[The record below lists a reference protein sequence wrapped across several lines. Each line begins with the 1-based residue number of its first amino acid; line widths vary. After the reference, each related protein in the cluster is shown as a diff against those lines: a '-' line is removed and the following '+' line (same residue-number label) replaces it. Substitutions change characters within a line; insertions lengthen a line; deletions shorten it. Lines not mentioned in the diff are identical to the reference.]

1 MQAPAVNTPTPTATP
16 RRDAPAPR
24 ANRFRC
30 DRRGSAIIL
39 VVVAIVLMAI
49 LGATFVQITRFE
61 RIDTGGEHIDIA
73 INSVLNEVAV
83 VLAQDLYDDN
93 ENFFNHVGSDRT
105 DGGGDEP
112 YDYPWTNSAVMERDV
127 VFVDGTGG
135 TAEGGVYDDP
145 WLADL
150 SAKPNGAIDEWPHL
164 SDLTGRFL
172 NVGDRDLTLVGQTN
186 PGEVASTAAMV
197 TDIAT
202 DYASSPYL
210 VDADGDGIG
219 DSLWAYCPAAEIA
232 GKRYVYAIRIVDLSA
247 KININTAL
255 GVTDNAGNI
264 SGAPRGDSPTDIDA
278 TGYAHAIGGT
288 AGSGT
293 TGATAVNEFNQTIA
307 QRYPGVATAP
317 VAWGD
322 ATNQR
327 RHIWLDGASL
337 VNNALVNQATNPSYD
352 PNDRFGQS
360 DLLELLYKNGL
371 NNFAVA
377 TPVEDRMPTL
387 LRRDSNEFV
396 YNDAVVPAAYKTN
409 GPEDWTQLNPRILFT
424 TESGAMVIA
433 PPVGTVATLIGP
445 DHDSD
450 GTGERILKADINH
463 SSLADLTEVIEDTLS
478 ANGTFNESS
487 YSHFGTPVNYN
498 QLASQLASNI
508 VDMRDPDNQ
517 LTTHNGQTGMEALP
531 FVSEVYVQR
540 FYRNIVSAETPVGSG
555 VWTHQYTTGAP
566 ATYVIE
572 LRNPFSKPVSL
583 ENVYLYLDGSPFGG
597 TGGELSTFP
606 GVPADEL
613 LQPGA
618 SMFIYFNGRGGEDM
632 LNGYVPAGND
642 IDSPITDAWPIGSGA
657 VQVELRGEDQGTG
670 TTLAWP
676 YCGVIVDG
684 VENIANGWETTNS
697 MVAAP
702 LPGGANNA
710 FYIQH
715 SYHGTDG
722 VNLLQ
727 CEPSDFGPQTDEP
740 ESYDAT
746 MIEVGSTSKTREP
759 TVAGGQFVGDWNG
772 GDMQWL
778 FLDKQTSATD
788 NDGRIPYVADVL
800 TIPVVGPN
808 DPGSANAT
816 LATAIQTS
824 GVARLDN
831 LMLDYRASTA
841 PVISAVSPSLNVPH
855 AILLLERLTT
865 HSPAVDGF
873 DLDGDGVDVTA
884 GGTPDYD
891 EVYVP
896 GKININTAS
905 ANVLA
910 TVLPFPTQA
919 QRTAVANRIVAFRE
933 ATFRPATARDA
944 TQPGI
949 AYIGELYEQLT
960 ADLGPQ
966 STPDWNDHQVGGMT
980 SDTTFLVD
988 NITGDREEDLMLAK
1002 WLNEVCTTR
1011 SDVFAV
1017 YLVVQG
1023 FPEGNFGAGAVESAR
1038 VVAVFSRANVRQAGD
1053 KAQLIAVRRIE

>member
-16 RRDAPAPR
+16 RRDAPVRR

-83 VLAQDLYDDN
+83 VLAEDLYDDSG
-93 ENFFNHVGSDRT
+93 NFFNHVGSDRT

-112 YDYPWTNSAVMERDV
+112 FDYAWTDSTIAERAV

-145 WLADL
+145 WLAE
-150 SAKPNGAIDEWPHL
+150 AFAMPPGGVPIVWPHL

-172 NVGDRDLTLVGQTN
+172 DVGHRDLTLVGQTN
-186 PGEVASTAAMV
+186 PGEVASTAADV
-197 TDIAT
+197 TNIPV
-202 DYASSPYL
+202 DYTNSPHL

-232 GKRYVYAIRIVDLSA
+232 GKRYVYAIRIIDLSS
-247 KININTAL
+247 KVNINTAL
-255 GVTDNAGNI
+255 GMTDGAGNI
-264 SGAPRGDSPTDIDA
+264 VGNPRGDSPAEVDA
-278 TGYAHAIGGT
+278 TGLAAILAANGE
-288 AGSGT
+288 T
-293 TGATAVNEFNQTIA
+293 TVAAAVNEVNQTIA
-307 QRYPGVATAP
+307 QRYGGSATVP

-322 ATNQR
+322 ATDER
-327 RHIWLDGASL
+327 RHYWLNGSSL
-337 VNNALVNQATNPSYD
+337 VNTALVNQATDVNYD
-352 PNDRFGQS
+352 PTDRYGQS

-371 NNFAVA
+371 NNTALV
-377 TPVEDRMPTL
+377 TPLEDDMPTL
-387 LRRDSNEFV
+387 LRRDNAEFV
-396 YNDAVVPAAYKTN
+396 FDDTAMPFNIHSGSRANFYTN
-409 GPEDWTQLNPRILFT
+409 RNPRILFT
-424 TESGAMVIA
+424 TESGAMVVA
-433 PPVGTVATLIGP
+433 PPAGTPATLIGP

-478 ANGTFNESS
+478 AGGSFDGTN
-487 YSHFGTPVNYN
+487 FGHLAVFTEF
-498 QLASQLASNI
+498 ASQLAANI

-540 FYRNIVSAETPVGSG
+540 AYAAVVSAETPVGSG
-555 VWTHQYTTGAP
+555 VWTHQYSVGAP
-566 ATYVIE
+566 ANYVIE

-606 GVPADEL
+606 GVPADNL

-618 SMFIYFNGRGGEDM
+618 AMFIYLNGAGEDM
-632 LNGYVPAGND
+632 LNGYAPAGND
-642 IDSPITDAWPIGSGA
+642 IDSPITDAWPIGSTT
-657 VQVELRGEDQGTG
+657 VQVELRGEEQGTG

-676 YCGVIVDG
+676 YCGVIVNG
-684 VENIANGWETTNS
+684 VENIPNGWETTNS

-740 ESYDAT
+740 ESYDGT

-759 TVAGGQFVGDWNG
+759 TVAGGQFAGDWNG

-788 NDGRIPYVADVL
+788 TDGRIPYVADVL

-808 DPGSANAT
+808 DPGTANTT
-816 LATAIQTS
+816 LASAIELS
-824 GVARLDN
+824 GVARLDD

-841 PVISAVSPSLNVPH
+841 PVISVASPSLNVPH
-855 AILLLERLTT
+855 AVLLLERLTT

-896 GKININTAS
+896 GKINLNTAS
-905 ANVLA
+905 LNVLLGA
-910 TVLPFPTQA
+910 LPFPTTA
-919 QRTAVANRIVAFRE
+919 QRNAVALRIFNFRDSPGV
-933 ATFRPATARDA
+933 RPATARSN

-949 AYIGELYEQLT
+949 AYTGELYELLT
-960 ADLGPQ
+960 ADLAGLNPQ
-966 STPDWNDHQVGGMT
+966 PDWNDHQVGGMT

-1023 FPEGNFGAGAVESAR
+1023 FPEGNFGAGALESAR

>member
-1 MQAPAVNTPTPTATP
+1 MTTLHCLEETPTATP
-16 RRDAPAPR
+16 RRDAPARR

-39 VVVAIVLMAI
+39 VVVSIVLMAI

-93 ENFFNHVGSDRT
+93 GNFFNHTGSAGT

-112 YDYPWTNSAVMERDV
+112 FDYPWTDSTVAQRPV
-127 VFVDGTGG
+127 VFVNGNPG

-172 NVGDRDLTLVGQTN
+172 NVGTNDLTTLGQAN

-197 TDIAT
+197 TDINTLANQ
-202 DYASSPYL
+202 L

-255 GVTDNAGNI
+255 GITDTAGNPNAGI
-264 SGAPRGDSPTDIDA
+264 PRGDSPTDIDA

-293 TGATAVNEFNQTIA
+293 TAATAVNEFYQTVV
-307 QRYPGVATAP
+307 QRFGGTATVP

-322 ATNQR
+322 ATDQR
-327 RHIWLDGASL
+327 RHYWLNGASL
-337 VNNALVNQATNPSYD
+337 VNNALVNQATDASYD
-352 PNDRFGQS
+352 PNDRYGQS

-371 NNFAVA
+371 NNPAVA
-377 TPVEDRMPTL
+377 TPLEDDMPTL
-387 LRRDSNEFV
+387 LRRDNFEII
-396 YNDAVVPAAYKTN
+396 YNDPNVPAAYKTN
-409 GPEDWTQLNPRILFT
+409 GPEDWTQLNPRVLFT

-433 PPVGTVATLIGP
+433 PPVGTATTLIGP

-450 GTGERILKADINH
+450 GTGERILRADINH
-463 SSLADLTEVIEDTLS
+463 SSLADLTEVIQDTIL
-478 ANGTFNESS
+478 ANGTFDATNFG
-487 YSHFGTPVNYN
+487 HFGGSAAEFAA
-498 QLASQLASNI
+498 QLAANI
-508 VDMRDPDNQ
+508 VDLRDPDNQ

-540 FYRNIVSAETPVGSG
+540 FYNAVASAETPVGSG
-555 VWTHQYTTGAP
+555 VWTHQYTAGART
-566 ATYVIE
+566 AQYMIE
-572 LRNPFSKPVSL
+572 LRNPFRKPVSL
-583 ENVYLYLDGSPFGG
+583 ENVFLYVDGVAFGG

-606 GVPADEL
+606 GVPADNL

-618 SMFIYFNGRGGEDM
+618 AMFIYFNGRGEDM
-632 LNGYVPAGND
+632 LNGYTPVGDD
-642 IDSPITDAWPIGSGA
+642 IDSPITDAWPIGTTP

-676 YCGVIVDG
+676 YCGVVVEA
-684 VENIANGWETTNS
+684 VENIPNGWETTNS

-715 SYHGTDG
+715 SYHGADG

-727 CEPSDFGPQTDEP
+727 CEPSDFGALTDEP
-740 ESYDAT
+740 ESYDGT
-746 MIEVGSTSKTREP
+746 MIEAGSTSKTREP

-800 TIPVVGPN
+800 TIPVIGPN
-808 DPGSANAT
+808 DPGTANTT
-816 LATAIQTS
+816 LATAIQTA

-831 LMLDYRASTA
+831 LMLDYRASTT
-841 PVISAVSPSLNVPH
+841 PVISNISPSLNVPH
-855 AILLLERLTT
+855 AVLLLERLTT

-896 GKININTAS
+896 GKINLNTAS
-905 ANVLA
+905 VNVLA
-910 TVLPFPTQA
+910 TTLPFPTQA
-919 QRTAVANRIVAFRE
+919 QRTAVANRIIAFRE
-933 ATFRPATARDA
+933 ATARPATARDA

-949 AYIGELYEQLT
+949 AYTGELYELLT
-960 ADLGPQ
+960 ADLAGLNPQ
-966 STPDWNDHQVGGMT
+966 PDWNDHQVGGMT
-980 SDTTFLVD
+980 SGNTFLAD

-1002 WLNEVCTTR
+1002 WLNEVCSTR

>member
-1 MQAPAVNTPTPTATP
+1 MQAPAVNTPTPTAPP

-93 ENFFNHVGSDRT
+93 GNFFNHVGSDRT

-112 YDYPWTNSAVMERDV
+112 FDYAWTDSTVAERAV

-135 TAEGGVYDDP
+135 VAEGGVYDDP
-145 WLADL
+145 WLAE
-150 SAKPNGAIDEWPHL
+150 AFAMPPGGVPIVWPHL

-172 NVGDRDLTLVGQTN
+172 NVGHRDLTLVGQTN
-186 PGEVASTAAMV
+186 PGEVASVAADV
-197 TDIAT
+197 TNIPV
-202 DYASSPYL
+202 DYTNSPQL

-232 GKRYVYAIRIVDLSA
+232 GKRYVYAIRIIDLSS
-247 KININTAL
+247 KVNINTAL
-255 GVTDNAGNI
+255 GVTDGAGNVT
-264 SGAPRGDSPTDIDA
+264 GNPRGDTPAEVDA
-278 TGYAHAIGGT
+278 TGLAGYLAVNGGT
-288 AGSGT
+288 TA
-293 TGATAVNEFNQTIA
+293 AAAVNEFNQTIA
-307 QRYPGVATAP
+307 QRYGGSATVP

-322 ATNQR
+322 ATDER
-327 RHIWLDGASL
+327 RHYWLNGSSL
-337 VNNALVNQATNPSYD
+337 VNTALVNQATDVNYD
-352 PNDRFGQS
+352 PADRYGQS

-371 NNFAVA
+371 NNTALA
-377 TPVEDRMPTL
+377 TPLEDDMPTL
-387 LRRDSNEFV
+387 LRRDNAEFV
-396 YNDAVVPAAYKTN
+396 FDDTPAGVHSGSRANFYTN
-409 GPEDWTQLNPRILFT
+409 RNARILFT

-433 PPVGTVATLIGP
+433 PPVGTAATLIGP

-463 SSLADLTEVIEDTLS
+463 SSLADLTEVIEDTILAYGTFDATSFAHFGGS
-478 ANGTFNESS
+478 ANEF
-487 YSHFGTPVNYN
+487 
-498 QLASQLASNI
+498 ASQLAANI

-566 ATYVIE
+566 ASYVIE

-583 ENVYLYLDGSPFGG
+583 ENVFLYLDGSPFGG

-746 MIEVGSTSKTREP
+746 MIEVGSTSKTRQP

-816 LATAIQTS
+816 LASAIQAS

-841 PVISAVSPSLNVPH
+841 PVISNVSPSLNVPH
-855 AILLLERLTT
+855 AVLLLERLTT

-873 DLDGDGVDVTA
+873 DLDGDGVDVSA

-896 GKININTAS
+896 GKINLNTAS
-905 ANVLA
+905 LNVLIGA
-910 TVLPFPTQA
+910 LPFPTAA
-919 QRTAVANRIVAFRE
+919 QRNAVALRVFNFRDSPGV
-933 ATFRPATARDA
+933 RPATARSS

-949 AYIGELYEQLT
+949 AYTGELYELLT
-960 ADLGPQ
+960 ADLAGLNPQ
-966 STPDWNDHQVGGMT
+966 PDWNDHQVGGMT

>member
-1 MQAPAVNTPTPTATP
+1 MTTLHCLEETPTATP

-39 VVVAIVLMAI
+39 VIVSIVLMAI

-93 ENFFNHVGSDRT
+93 GNFFNHAGSAGT

-112 YDYPWTNSAVMERDV
+112 FDYAWTDSTVAQRPV
-127 VFVDGTGG
+127 VFVDGSAGV
-135 TAEGGVYDDP
+135 AQGGVYDDP
-145 WLADL
+145 WLAE
-150 SAKPNGAIDEWPHL
+150 AFAMPPGGVPIVWPHL

-172 NVGDRDLTLVGQTN
+172 NVGTNDLTTLGQAN
-186 PGEVASTAAMV
+186 PGEVASTAFMV
-197 TDIAT
+197 TDVDVT
-202 DYASSPYL
+202 EPYL

-232 GKRYVYAIRIVDLSA
+232 GKRYVYAIRIIDLSS
-247 KININTAL
+247 KVNLNTAL
-255 GVTDNAGNI
+255 GMTDGAGNI
-264 SGAPRGDSPTDIDA
+264 VGNPRGDSPTEVDA
-278 TGYAHAIGGT
+278 TGLAALLAVNGGT
-288 AGSGT
+288 T
-293 TGATAVNEFNQTIA
+293 VATAVNEVNQTIA
-307 QRYPGVATAP
+307 QRYGGTATVP

-322 ATNQR
+322 ATDER
-327 RHIWLDGASL
+327 RHFWLNGASL

-352 PNDRFGQS
+352 PNDRYGQS

-371 NNFAVA
+371 NNPAVA
-377 TPVEDRMPTL
+377 TPLEDDMPTL
-387 LRRDSNEFV
+387 LRRDNAEFV
-396 YNDAVVPAAYKTN
+396 FDDTPAGIHSGSRANFYTN
-409 GPEDWTQLNPRILFT
+409 RNPRILFT
-424 TESGAMVIA
+424 TESGVMVIA
-433 PPVGTVATLIGP
+433 PPVGTATTLIGP

-450 GTGERILKADINH
+450 GTGERILRADINH
-463 SSLADLTEVIEDTLS
+463 SSLADLAEVIQDTIL
-478 ANGTFNESS
+478 ANGTFDATNFG
-487 YSHFGTPVNYN
+487 HFGGSAAEFAA
-498 QLASQLASNI
+498 QLAVNI
-508 VDMRDPDNQ
+508 VDLRDPDNQ

-540 FYRNIVSAETPVGSG
+540 FYRTVASAETPIGSG
-555 VWTHQYTTGAP
+555 VWTHQYSAGGPT
-566 ATYVIE
+566 ATYMIE
-572 LRNPFSKPVSL
+572 LRNPFRKPVSL
-583 ENVYLYLDGSPFGG
+583 ENVFLYVDGVAFGG

-606 GVPADEL
+606 GVPADNL

-618 SMFIYFNGRGGEDM
+618 AMFIYFNGRGEDM
-632 LNGYVPAGND
+632 LNGYTPVGDD
-642 IDSPITDAWPIGSGA
+642 IDSEIADAWPIGTTP

-676 YCGVIVDG
+676 YCGVVVEA
-684 VENIANGWETTNS
+684 VENIPNGWETTNS

-715 SYHGTDG
+715 SYHGADG

-727 CEPSDFGPQTDEP
+727 CEPSDFGALTDEP
-740 ESYDAT
+740 ESYDNT
-746 MIEVGSTSKTREP
+746 MIQAGNTSKTREP
-759 TVAGGQFVGDWNG
+759 TVAGGQFVGDWNT

-800 TIPVVGPN
+800 TIPVIGPN
-808 DPGSANAT
+808 DPGTANTT
-816 LATAIQTS
+816 LATAIQTA

-831 LMLDYRASTA
+831 LMMDYRASTA
-841 PVISAVSPSLNVPH
+841 PVISNISPSLNVPH
-855 AILLLERLTT
+855 AVLLLERLTT

-896 GKININTAS
+896 GKINLNTAS
-905 ANVLA
+905 LNTLIGA
-910 TVLPFPTQA
+910 LPFPTITQRAAVA
-919 QRTAVANRIVAFRE
+919 QRIFNFRDSPIP
-933 ATFRPATARDA
+933 RPATSRSNS
-944 TQPGI
+944 QPGI
-949 AYIGELYEQLT
+949 AYTGELYELLS
-960 ADLGPQ
+960 ADLAGMTPQ
-966 STPDWNDHQVGGMT
+966 PDWNDHQVGGMT
-980 SDTTFLVD
+980 SGGTFLAD